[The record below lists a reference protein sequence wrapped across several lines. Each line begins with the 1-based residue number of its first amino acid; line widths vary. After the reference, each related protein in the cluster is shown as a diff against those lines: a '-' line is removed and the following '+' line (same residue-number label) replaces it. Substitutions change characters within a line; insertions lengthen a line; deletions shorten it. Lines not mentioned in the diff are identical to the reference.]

1 MQIWDL
7 LPTDWRDELESKRQ
21 RIDQISEALSDFKS
35 INPNSSN
42 IFRALGQSPKD
53 FRVVIVG
60 QDPYP
65 DSNFATGLAFS
76 VPVEVLRTPASLKN
90 IQQEFYADLGKL
102 LGNDLS
108 PWISQGVLLLN
119 RILTCST
126 GSSLSHKNLGWQE
139 VTDEVVRAVVR
150 HNPNTV
156 AILWGNS
163 ANELNKFFNQDLV
176 ISSAHP
182 SPLSAHRGFFG
193 SRPFSKANALLS
205 STGQKPID
213 W

>member
-21 RIDQISEALSDFKS
+21 RIDQIGEDLSKFSS
-35 INPNSSN
+35 INPNPSN